1 MRAIRTARSVTHDA
15 IVRVTKAAPN
25 VLEEF
30 ERTALIGN
38 PMYNRV
44 YLRLFMRGYAEVI
57 GIRPDDVLRAA
68 DEMLQ
73 GQYTDRLARLYLES
87 HEPEAPKAGLPSD
100 TNVSKTERAETN
112 GKGAG
117 HVDAKADDPDKGATV
132 PAVPPGKSSSKPPSG
147 SKTQPKTQQKTQ
159 QKTQPALPSK
169 PSSPPNPISPHPTK
183 PALAAPPRPA
193 PSSSVSGGSKSSL
206 PSGATAGIAA
216 LLAVTVVALAI
227 WFFWPDTVETTPAL
241 TEELTTEPAPV
252 PAPQLPPRI
261 VLGDTTSFFVI
272 AARDT
277 LNPIRITPD
286 GGIRAPHWI
295 ELGDSMEFRV
305 ANELVLEMRLNAVD
319 VSVHDV
325 LLPTTG
331 RDAARRLVLT
341 KAFAQAYLDSLR
353 TAAGALGTEAA
364 NE

>member
-1 MRAIRTARSVTHDA
+1 
-15 IVRVTKAAPN
+15 VRVTKAAPN

-30 ERTALIGN
+30 ERTALVGN

-57 GIRPDDVLRAA
+57 GIRTDDALRAA
-68 DEMLQ
+68 DEMLK
-73 GQYTDRLARLYLES
+73 GRYTDRLARLYLEDYAGES
-87 HEPEAPKAGLPSD
+87 AETADEGTPGAPDAEVPKSDSSSGSSKAAASAAASSPAVGQPATAAADSKPSD
-100 TNVSKTERAETN
+100 KS
-112 GKGAG
+112 
-117 HVDAKADDPDKGATV
+117 AKPAAATI
-132 PAVPPGKSSSKPPSG
+132 PG
-147 SKTQPKTQQKTQ
+147 SKTPSRVAAGST
-159 QKTQPALPSK
+159 AIPSK
-169 PSSPPNPISPHPTK
+169 
-183 PALAAPPRPA
+183 A
-193 PSSSVSGGSKSSL
+193 SG
-206 PSGATAGIAA
+206 SGADLSKGAVAGVAGFA
-216 LLAVTVVALAI
+216 LVAVVALAA
-227 WFFWPDTVETTPAL
+227 WFFWPDSVETTPV
-241 TEELTTEPAPV
+241 PAVAIPADTV
-252 PAPQLPPRI
+252 RVQAPQLPPRI

-277 LNPIRITPD
+277 LNPIRVTPD

-295 ELGDSMEFRV
+295 ELGDSLEFRV

-341 KAFAQAYLDSLR
+341 KDFAQAYLDSLR
-353 TAAGALGTEAA
+353 TAGGAPGSAAG

>member
-1 MRAIRTARSVTHDA
+1 MRAIRTARSVSHEA

-30 ERTALIGN
+30 ERTALAGN

-44 YLRLFMRGYAEVI
+44 YLRLFIRGYAEVI
-57 GIRPDDVLRAA
+57 GIRPDDALRAA

-73 GQYTDRLARLYLES
+73 GQYTDGLARLYLES
-87 HEPEAPKAGLPSD
+87 HDEEVPEAVATAGPGIPETESEEPKAAAPGP
-100 TNVSKTERAETN
+100 
-112 GKGAG
+112 
-117 HVDAKADDPDKGATV
+117 VDARADAPTEKTAAASTAATATP
-132 PAVPPGKSSSKPPSG
+132 PAPSKPPSPATPPPP
-147 SKTQPKTQQKTQ
+147 SQP
-159 QKTQPALPSK
+159 PAWPPPRPSL
-169 PSSPPNPISPHPTK
+169 SPPIASGAADTLSGRAAAGIAGIIILALV
-183 PALAAPPRPA
+183 ALAA
-193 PSSSVSGGSKSSL
+193 
-206 PSGATAGIAA
+206 
-216 LLAVTVVALAI
+216 
-227 WFFWPDTVETTPAL
+227 WFFWPDTVETTPAPAEQL
-241 TEELTTEPAPV
+241 VADSVPAPV
-252 PAPQLPPRI
+252 PQLPARI

-277 LNPIRITPD
+277 LNPIRITVD

-305 ANELVLEMRLNAVD
+305 ASELVLEMRLNAVD

-325 LLPTTG
+325 LLPTNG

-353 TAAGALGTEAA
+353 TAAGPGRE
-364 NE
+364 